1 MDGSQQLAT
10 KAWLFRDPLGW
21 FTDVG
26 MLMGTPEQLTF
37 IGRDGKTHFE
47 ADRSS
52 LEVKW
57 LKREGNGA
65 LWVRTG
71 GRVYRLRFARHEYD
85 DDFDPNTGDEG
96 IGDLVED
103 LAGITDWR
111 AMLGRGR
118 DSVRAWKAFLAE

>member
-1 MDGSQQLAT
+1 
-10 KAWLFRDPLGW
+10 
-21 FTDVG
+21 

-103 LAGITDWR
+103 LASITDWR